1 MNKISRSIVQTAM
14 LLVFVAN
21 LGLAQTAA
29 STEKQIEV
37 FGQKISYREAGS
49 GPSVILLHGLGAD
62 ASQWTQTIAALAP
75 RYHVYALDQ
84 IGFGKSDKPMINYR
98 VATLVSFLRE
108 FYDKAGVTKA
118 TLVGNSL
125 GGWTAAAF
133 TIAYPDKV
141 EKLVLVDAAGYSPER
156 IGAPKPTLEMMLA
169 LNASTP
175 EGMKTTLDLVL
186 YNKQLITE
194 PFIKQAFAEK
204 LRRNDGYTINMFIES
219 VLRGEDQLDG
229 KVGAIKVPTLIV
241 WGKEDI
247 LTPISLGNAFKED
260 IKGSEIIII
269 DKCAHVPHLECAG
282 PFMQVLTKFLGG
294 AQAVGSGR

>member
-1 MNKISRSIVQTAM
+1 MNKFFRSIVRTAM
-14 LLVFVAN
+14 LLLFIAN
-21 LGLAQTAA
+21 ITLAQTAA
-29 STEKQIEV
+29 PAEKQIEV
-37 FGQKISYREAGS
+37 FGQKIYYREAGS
-49 GPSVILLHGLGAD
+49 GPTVILLHGLGAD

-108 FYDKAGVTKA
+108 FYNQAGIAKA

-133 TIAYPDKV
+133 TISYPDKV

-156 IGAPKPTLEMMLA
+156 TGLPKPTREMMMA

-194 PFIKQAFAEK
+194 PFIKQAFADK
-204 LRRNDGYTINMFIES
+204 LRHNDGYTINMFIES
-219 VLRGEDQLDG
+219 FLRGEDQLDG

-247 LTPISLGNAFKED
+247 LTPLALGNAFKEE
-260 IKGSEIIII
+260 IKGSEMVVI

-282 PFMQVLTKFLGG
+282 TFMQALTRFLAGS
-294 AQAVGSGR
+294 QAASSGR

>member
-1 MNKISRSIVQTAM
+1 MKKISRSIVRTAM

-21 LGLAQTAA
+21 VGLAQTAA
-29 STEKQIEV
+29 SAEKQIDV
-37 FGQKISYREAGS
+37 FGQKIYYREAGS
-49 GPSVILLHGLGAD
+49 GPTVILLHGLGAD
-62 ASQWTQTIAALAP
+62 ASHWTQTIAALSP
-75 RYHVYALDQ
+75 RHRVIALDQ

-108 FYDKAGVTKA
+108 FYDKAGVDKA

-133 TIAYPDKV
+133 AIAYPDKV

-156 IGAPKPTLEMMLA
+156 TGAPKPTREMMLA

-175 EGMKTTLDLVL
+175 EGMKTTLGLVL

-194 PFIKQAFAEK
+194 PFVKQAFADK
-204 LRRNDGYTINMFIES
+204 LRRNDGYTINMFIDS
-219 VLRGEDQLDG
+219 LLRGEDYLDG
-229 KVGAIKVPTLIV
+229 KVGAIKAPTLIV

-247 LTPISLGNAFKED
+247 LTPIAIGNAFKEE
-260 IKGSEIIII
+260 IKGAEMAVIE
-269 DKCAHVPHLECAG
+269 KCAHVPHLECAG
-282 PFMQVLTKFLGG
+282 PFIQALTNFLGG
-294 AQAVGSGR
+294 SQAATSGK